1 MKRQKPHLGLTW
13 QKRPSPPGAEWSSS
27 SCQEDRQ
34 VRGERADDALPP
46 PASAARPRPLQTC
59 HGDAQRSLSLSPPLP
74 GPHCPLCSLS
84 LSHDRAELV
93 AADTVHRGH
102 QPSPAQR
109 LCSSAPPRRLHRP
122 RRAMQPGAHRIA
134 AIDVVF
140 HPGRPRSPATP
151 HRRSSSREPAE
162 HARRPA
168 VSSPL
173 FPPLPRARFRPPA
186 PHRNAPVAPAPAVVV
201 VVVATDH
208 PTARHVHYLKRL
220 VALVP

>member
-1 MKRQKPHLGLTW
+1 MWRARRRRLATSCFSRTTPTHPDVPRR
-13 QKRPSPPGAEWSSS
+13 RP
-27 SCQEDRQ
+27 
-34 VRGERADDALPP
+34 ALPLAFP
-46 PASAARPRPLQTC
+46 SSPWT
-59 HGDAQRSLSLSPPLP
+59 SLPSLL
-74 GPHCPLCSLS
+74 SLS
-84 LSHDRAELV
+84 LSHDRVELV

-162 HARRPA
+162 HTRRPA

-173 FPPLPRARFRPPA
+173 LPLLPRARFRTPA

>member
-1 MKRQKPHLGLTW
+1 M
-13 QKRPSPPGAEWSSS
+13 
-27 SCQEDRQ
+27 
-34 VRGERADDALPP
+34 
-46 PASAARPRPLQTC
+46 ASAPTTPCHLLLQPHDPDPSRRATEMPSAPSRFPL
-59 HGDAQRSLSLSPPLP
+59 LSLDLTPLSA
-74 GPHCPLCSLS
+74 LSLS

-151 HRRSSSREPAE
+151 HRRLSSREPAE

-173 FPPLPRARFRPPA
+173 LPLLPRARFRTPA

-208 PTARHVHYLKRL
+208 PTARHVHDLKRL
-220 VALVP
+220 IVLVP